1 MLPFSWYEGNTLTR
15 QPSDCSKAWDLCCVV
30 LTGSL
35 CECFFFFFFPETT
48 DCLFLRTSIQ
58 VLRGLG
64 WRHNFWRNF
73 TVVFSSHYKST
84 SNSTFH
90 SRICG
95 PRIRTSSPQG
105 CTVGCFS
112 LTCPLRARHQL
123 SARTSH
129 WPPPWRPRH
138 LISCLLPPPVLEH
151 RELHPPPAPAPA
163 APAGEMHPLLG
174 WSLGG
179 SLSPGSASMIEW
191 TPGREWPGHS
201 LLSG

>member
-1 MLPFSWYEGNTLTR
+1 MLPFSWYEGNILTT

-48 DCLFLRTSIQ
+48 DCLFLRTSSIQ

-138 LISCLLPPPVLEH
+138 LISCLFTVPD
-151 RELHPPPAPAPA
+151 
-163 APAGEMHPLLG
+163 
-174 WSLGG
+174 
-179 SLSPGSASMIEW
+179 
-191 TPGREWPGHS
+191 
-201 LLSG
+201 